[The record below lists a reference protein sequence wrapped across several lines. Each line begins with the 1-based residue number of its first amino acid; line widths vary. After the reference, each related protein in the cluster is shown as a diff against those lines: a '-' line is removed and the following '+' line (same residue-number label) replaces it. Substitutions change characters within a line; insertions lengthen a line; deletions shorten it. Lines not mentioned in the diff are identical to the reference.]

1 MMTNEQEN
9 SQNLI
14 ISEIENVFRRV
25 IDSKRLSENEIL
37 VLCQYGVITGL
48 IYIND
53 ILKTIDEKGEKAAGK
68 KITGDKIEL
77 LVNSMRSEFYFRTNQ
92 FYAQGQGLLI
102 PEALGLA
109 FLKLIDVVYELEFD
123 MLYGKNDLSK
133 SVNQMELSYL
143 FAALANKNYFRSNP
157 TLLADSLCMITDYSE
172 DAVIRV
178 IQTFNSTNGGLSDIE
193 KQNLLK
199 KIKDAIDSF

>member
-1 MMTNEQEN
+1 MTNEQESN
-9 SQNLI
+9 QKLI
-14 ISEIENVFRRV
+14 ISEIESVFKRI
-25 IDSKRLSENEIL
+25 IDSKRLSKNDIV

-77 LVNSMRSEFYFRTNQ
+77 LVNSMRSEFYFRTNL
-92 FYAQGQGLLI
+92 FYAQGHGLLI
-102 PEALGLA
+102 PEELGLA
-109 FLKLIDVVYELEFD
+109 FITLIDVVYELEFD
-123 MLYGKNDLSK
+123 MLYGKNDLNK
-133 SVNQMELSYL
+133 SMNQKELSYL
-143 FAALANKNYFRSNP
+143 FAALAKMNYFRSNP
-157 TLLADSLCMITDYSE
+157 TLLADSLCTITDYSE

-178 IQTFNSTNGGLSDIE
+178 IQNFNSTNGGLSDIE

-199 KIKDAIDSF
+199 KIKDAIDSY